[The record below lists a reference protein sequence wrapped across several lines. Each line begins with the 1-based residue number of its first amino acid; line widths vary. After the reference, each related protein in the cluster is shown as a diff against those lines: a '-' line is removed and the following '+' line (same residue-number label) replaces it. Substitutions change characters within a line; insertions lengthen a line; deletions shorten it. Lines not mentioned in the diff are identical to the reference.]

1 MITAA
6 KKLPMTLTVVLSFAM
21 VSACASLSPTL
32 IEQGIVQIDIKESNP
47 VRITQVTVKREDGMM
62 VVRGE
67 AAFPVWYW
75 FGNFTGHIAIDVVSP
90 GSDAIKK
97 RNLSLIRKRIPKK
110 RGRKAFFVS
119 NFAFDPPKGTVIHV
133 AYHNRSLKTHE

>member
-6 KKLPMTLTVVLSFAM
+6 QKLPITLTVVLVFAM
-21 VSACASLSPTL
+21 VSACAPLRPTL
-32 IEQGIVQIDIKESNP
+32 IEQGIVQTDIKESNP

-75 FGNFTGHIAIDVVSP
+75 FGNFTGHIDIDVVSP
-90 GSDAIKK
+90 ESDVLKK

-119 NFAFDPPKGTVIHV
+119 IFAFDPPEGTIIHV
-133 AYHNRSLKTHE
+133 AYHSRASKTHE

>member
-1 MITAA
+1 MIGA
-6 KKLPMTLTVVLSFAM
+6 KRISPKVLSGLLALSM
-21 VSACASLSPTL
+21 VSACAPLSPTL
-32 IEQGIVQIDIKESNP
+32 IEQKIVQAEIKESSP

-67 AAFPVWYW
+67 AAFPVWNW
-75 FGNFTGHIAIDVVSP
+75 FGYFTGHIDIDVIAP
-90 GSDAIKK
+90 GSDVLKK

-119 NFAFDPPKGTVIHV
+119 NFAFDPPKGTIVQV
-133 AYHNRSLKTHE
+133 AYHRASGTHE

>member
-1 MITAA
+1 MITAV
-6 KKLPMTLTVVLSFAM
+6 KMLPMTITGVLASAM
-21 VSACASLSPTL
+21 ISACAPLPPTL
-32 IEQGIVQIDIKESNP
+32 IEQDIVQTNIKESNS

-67 AAFPVWYW
+67 AAFPA
-75 FGNFTGHIAIDVVSP
+75 GNRLGYSTGHIDIDVVAP
-90 GSDAIKK
+90 GSDVLKK

-133 AYHNRSLKTHE
+133 AYHSRSLKTHE